1 MRRAVCG
8 WGRGRA
14 WLAHN
19 RQLQSSAA
27 RPQNAQAEAYY
38 EEDQVAMQQTARRI
52 IDTDINPH
60 VEEWEAT
67 GSYPAKQVGRTRVS
81 DTVLM
86 VLFRRC
92 SASWGRPDCWA

>member
-8 WGRGRA
+8 WGRGRV

-67 GSYPAKQVGRTRVS
+67 GSYPAKQVAEL
-81 DTVLM
+81 VL
-86 VLFRRC
+86 VILY
-92 SASWGRPDCWA
+92 